1 MADEDRSIE
10 DGGSVVD
17 VTGSSQAPEIVEIY
31 GGDASGLEPDR
42 GTVSIDDRIK
52 KEKADMARRLA
63 YLVIWAL
70 LLSILIHYGFVFG
83 LELAGQSTVAEK
95 LDDLFRI
102 WLPVISGFA
111 GSATTYFLTR
121 EH

>member
-17 VTGSSQAPEIVEIY
+17 VTGSSEFEIVEIH
-31 GGDASGLEPDR
+31 GGIEPDR
-42 GTVSIDDRIK
+42 GTISIDDEIK
-52 KEKADMARRLA
+52 KKQADTARRLA
-63 YLVIWAL
+63 YIVIGAL
-70 LLSILIHYGFVFG
+70 LASILIHYGSVFG
-83 LELAGQSTVAEK
+83 LELAGRSTVAEK

>member
-1 MADEDRSIE
+1 MADEDRLEE

-17 VTGSSQAPEIVEIY
+17 VTGSSEFEIVEIH
-31 GGDASGLEPDR
+31 GGLEPDR
-42 GTVSIDDRIK
+42 GTISIDDEIRK
-52 KEKADMARRLA
+52 KKADTARHLA

-70 LLSILIHYGFVFG
+70 LLSILVHYGFVFG